1 MVKLIENYYMDAD
14 ENQYI
19 LKRKVSYKKSDG
31 SDAEREETKGY
42 FSSVENLIV
51 ALANKL
57 LRERIQNNEIKD
69 LFLCV
74 EELRDIKS
82 ALTALVNVFW

>member
-1 MVKLIENYYMDAD
+1 M
-14 ENQYI
+14 
-19 LKRKVSYKKSDG
+19 
-31 SDAEREETKGY
+31 
-42 FSSVENLIV
+42 ENLIV

-74 EELRDIKS
+74 EELRDIKA
-82 ALTALVNVFW
+82 ALTALVNVF

>member
-57 LRERIQNNEIKD
+57 LREEIQNDEIKD
-69 LFLCV
+69 LFFCV
-74 EELRDIKS
+74 
-82 ALTALVNVFW
+82 